1 MTGPARILM
10 IAICVLF
17 IVYIITLVT
26 KGKLLLKYSLLWLA
40 LSFFVCVFSMFPEPI
55 YALSKL
61 LGFELASNFIFIAAV
76 FFILVIDLYLS
87 VIASKQAAYT
97 KTLIQEV
104 ALLKKE
110 QSEFESSCDNS
121 PTHEER

>member
-10 IAICVLF
+10 VVICILF
-17 IVYIITLVT
+17 IAYIISLVT

-55 YALSKL
+55 YALSKF

-76 FFILVIDLYLS
+76 FFLLVIALSLS

-97 KTLIQEV
+97 KTLVQEV

-110 QSEFESSCDNS
+110 QLELEDSLTYS
-121 PTHEER
+121 PNRENR